1 MKKILILILIAVNS
15 SYSQDF
21 RTVPDVFNQQC
32 KTSFISKI
40 NNGSISLDNLE
51 SSKTQRYWIV
61 YSDRE
66 DNQCYSNSNPNSKND
81 FKASYMQAFY
91 VKATKGNWLHLI
103 DYIDEIDYGWI
114 ESKYLLLSLYSL
126 KTEGN
131 IENGEVS
138 IPRKAVILTSIDE
151 ARNVGERL
159 QTEKKYYSN
168 PSRVPK
174 YESGI
179 PKSFQPLF
187 IFKESGSSVLLGGSD
202 YLDGSPE
209 TNKRKINGW
218 INVTDKTD
226 WDTRV
231 ALENAN
237 SEDAQ
242 KEYSNSI
249 LNGYITEN
257 EITTCVEQNLCD
269 NNKSIAQFSIGPMRN
284 NMMRRPVIANINN
297 NIKKV
302 ISVAKD
308 NKSNKVYESLLTD
321 ARNLQSNV
329 NIVFVLDATASMRP
343 YYKSIANSLEKVINN
358 NQKIIKS
365 NLKLGVVVYRDYADG
380 NAAFDVEPLTTDF
393 NKVKQVINSTI
404 CQSKDQDLP
413 EAQFN
418 GLINGIEKVG
428 FNPDESNIIVLVGD
442 CGNHRIDKNSYDTQ
456 QIINL
461 YDKYKVNLISFQVKG
476 GGDDS
481 FFTFNEDV
489 IDIIYEVANL
499 KLLGK
504 ESDLKIKL
512 EKKNN
517 NTIKLKMIKGNEPD
531 YENMFGSLV
540 YSGKK
545 PLSPKL
551 LENTIEITLKDYM
564 FSISN
569 NINILT
575 EYVQTGGPTGAQPP
589 EGLIV
594 YMQDVL
600 KCSRQEAKD
609 HLRKTEF
616 TVQAYVAIDYSGNGV
631 QAQVPVVLLTEIEK
645 NNLTR
650 SLSKLTEGVYATA
663 ELKKVFQ
670 DNIIYVCKS
679 IIGQNTS
686 TETIENL
693 SLNQIW
699 NIILGVDFGNKR
711 MKNMKLNE
719 LIDMKKNVFKKFYR
733 DFELVAK
740 DFCDNSYI
748 NTDPLINRRFSIAGS
763 YLFWVPL
770 NDLPGCK
777 IEN

>member
-1 MKKILILILIAVNS
+1 MKKILLLLLLAVNF

-21 RTVPDVFNQQC
+21 KTIPDVFNQQC
-32 KTSFISKI
+32 KTSFISQI
-40 NNGSISLDNLE
+40 DDGTLSLDNLE
-51 SSKTQRYWIV
+51 STKTQRYWVV
-61 YSDRE
+61 YSDRD
-66 DNQCYSNSNPNSKND
+66 DNQCFSNFSSNLKND
-81 FKASYMQAFY
+81 YKASYMQAFY
-91 VKATKGNWLHLI
+91 VKETKGNWLHLI
-103 DYIDEIDYGWI
+103 DYLDEIDFGWI

-126 KTEGN
+126 KTEGD

-151 ARNVGERL
+151 AKNIGGRL
-159 QTEKKYYSN
+159 QTEKRYYSN
-168 PSRVPK
+168 PNRVSS
-174 YESGI
+174 YESGF

-187 IFKESGSSVLLGGSD
+187 VFKESGSSVLLGSSD
-202 YLDGSPE
+202 VLDGSPE
-209 TNKRKINGW
+209 TNKSKINGW
-218 INVTDKTD
+218 INVSDKTD

-231 ALENAN
+231 ALENAQ
-237 SEDAQ
+237 SQDAI

-249 LNGYITEN
+249 LNGYITQK

-284 NMMRRPVIANINN
+284 NMMRRPVIENIDN

-308 NKSNKVYESLLTD
+308 NKSNKVFESLLTD
-321 ARNLQSNV
+321 ARKLQSNV

-380 NAAFDVEPLTTDF
+380 NSAYDVEPLTTDF
-393 NKVKQVINSTI
+393 NKVKQVINSTV
-404 CQSKDQDLP
+404 CQSKDKDLP

-418 GLINGIEKVG
+418 GLINGIEEVG

-442 CGNHRIDKNSYDTQ
+442 CGNHRVDQNAYNIK

-461 YDKYKVNLISFQVKG
+461 YDKYKVNLISFQVKS

-489 IDIIYEVANL
+489 MDIIYEVANL

-504 ESDLKIKL
+504 ESDLTIKL
-512 EKKNN
+512 EKKD
-517 NTIKLKMIKGNEPD
+517 NTIKLQMIKGDKPD

-540 YSGKK
+540 YSGIK

-551 LENTIEITLKDYM
+551 LESTIENTLKDYM
-564 FSISN
+564 LSISN
-569 NINILT
+569 NINIMT
-575 EYVQTGGPTGAQPP
+575 EYVRTGGPTGAEPP

-594 YMQDVL
+594 YMQEVL
-600 KCSRQEAKD
+600 KCSREEAKD

-616 TVQAYVAIDYSGNGV
+616 TVEAYVAMDYSGSGV
-631 QAQVPVVLLTEIEK
+631 KAQVPVVLLTEIEK

-670 DNIIYVCKS
+670 ENIIYVCKS

-699 NIILGVDFGNKR
+699 NIILGVDFGNKK
-711 MKNMKLNE
+711 MKKMALNE
-719 LIDMKKNVFKKFYR
+719 LIDMKKNDFKKFYR
-733 DFELVAK
+733 EFELVAK

-748 NTDPLINRRFSIAGS
+748 NRDPLINRRFSIAGS